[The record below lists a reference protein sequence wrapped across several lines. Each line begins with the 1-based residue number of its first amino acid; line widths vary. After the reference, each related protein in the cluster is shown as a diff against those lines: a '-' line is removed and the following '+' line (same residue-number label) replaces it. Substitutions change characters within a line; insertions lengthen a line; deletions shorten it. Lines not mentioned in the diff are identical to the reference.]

1 MSSQKTTHV
10 PIIHSIA
17 PWKWTQHCWMLHFA
31 SVCTPCCMLLR
42 AIGSSCEKFETGKT
56 FSRNVR
62 NNSQHFLHEAYY
74 STITQCCFVKII
86 LSLHSFMNDPMLIT
100 WGRRANSWSRLQGGG
115 RLLKWRKQKD
125 ENISWLLQS
134 FSSSNYGTLLRK
146 DWVNRPQTYHYQII
160 LSRIHNLFAVTLVS
174 RNWLLKKDRQIFE
187 NSTVQYRD

>member
-86 LSLHSFMNDPMLIT
+86 LSLHSFMNDAMLIT
-100 WGRRANSWSRLQGGG
+100 WGRRANSWFRLQGGG
-115 RLLKWRKQKD
+115 TFVKMKKTERWKHFLTITEFLIKQLRHS
-125 ENISWLLQS
+125 IALG
-134 FSSSNYGTLLRK
+134 SSKQAAN
-146 DWVNRPQTYHYQII
+146 
-160 LSRIHNLFAVTLVS
+160 LSLPDNPV
-174 RNWLLKKDRQIFE
+174 K
-187 NSTVQYRD
+187 NS